1 MGLVLNL
8 QIMLSMM
15 MIDGYDEYDVYDDG
29 YDANDF
35 LGVIAIIITIYRYR
49 TDENTAY
56 RST

>member
-15 MIDGYDEYDVYDDG
+15 MVDGYDEYDVYDDG

-35 LGVIAIIITIYRYR
+35 FGGYDCHHHHHIPLQ
-49 TDENTAY
+49 N
-56 RST
+56 